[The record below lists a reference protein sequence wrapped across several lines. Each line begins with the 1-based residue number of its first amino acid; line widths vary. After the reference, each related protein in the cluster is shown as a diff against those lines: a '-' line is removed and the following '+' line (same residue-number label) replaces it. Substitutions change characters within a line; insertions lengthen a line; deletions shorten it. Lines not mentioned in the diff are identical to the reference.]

1 MAAAPPGAA
10 IDVALAQLTQTQTQ
24 HSQTLAQ
31 HTQALAALTQ
41 TQTQHSQTLAQH
53 TQALAALTQT
63 QTQHT
68 ALLQQIIAQ
77 LGAIVNPAGLAAT
90 AQQIL
95 DARARNATT
104 EDPAAPLT
112 IMPLA
117 SGALPPHWPAAGL
130 TRAALFRGPVAI
142 VDELLGDYNIVPQ
155 GHAQQQHAERRNILA
170 RHLGT
175 HRS

>member
-1 MAAAPPGAA
+1 MAAAPLGPGAS
-10 IDVALAQLTQTQTQ
+10 IDKEI
-24 HSQTLAQ
+24 
-31 HTQALAALTQ
+31 AALTQ
-41 TQTQHSQTLAQH
+41 TQAQHSQMLAQH
-53 TQALAALTQT
+53 SQMLA
-63 QTQHT
+63 QH
-68 ALLQQIIAQ
+68 AVQLQKILAQ
-77 LGAIVNPAGLAAT
+77 LGAIDTPAGLAAT

-117 SGALPPHWPAAGL
+117 RGALPPHWPAAGL
-130 TRAALFRGPVAI
+130 TREALFRGPVAI
-142 VDELLGDYNIVPQ
+142 VDDLLGDYNIMPLA
-155 GHAQQQHAERRNILA
+155 HAEHAERRNILA